1 MSTYLAINISGNAQ
15 AIIGNVYGL
24 DKHLFPDADR
34 REHKVALLQRLEH
47 ISNPIEEGLVV
58 VSSQLSV
65 LVLKEYEDAKSLIN
79 GFGKYESKIERYAKE
94 IGVRQTI
101 FKQAL
106 SNLLDP
112 YTGADTAQEML
123 CDHGHPTWLEDGS
136 LQYFSDRFG
145 DGIDAVQDVLE
156 LISLDLE
163 ALTAFGQKC
172 AALKRD
178 EGKEKAVTHLK
189 SKIKTLI
196 GNLLAEQNISE
207 PLKRL
212 KRNTNDFR
220 ILLQQSMPQK
230 QGSHVSVA
238 SGQSKLRVGRYRRV
252 QEAANNLYHAF
263 GLACTKHTKHKARLK
278 LQADHESP
286 SQVQFTLLLEQ
297 KGALSSIPSGI
308 TQHPSLRLTIE
319 SQVTGTITNT
329 DLAEATSGILASL
342 SNCRKRGLN
351 FENNHD
357 QTEVKPSRKPRM
369 SVGFASQSPIY
380 ATPAAANHDPLPN
393 FCNNSNFC
401 THVKHLLNQ
410 GCRDGRP
417 LGYLDSKGC
426 SKHIIYLSSRTQTIS
441 LSTER
446 RQHLTKFKTLYN
458 DPERPLSKIE
468 TASLAKQL
476 AVAVLQYHTTP
487 WLEETWNS
495 DHILIESDRSSK
507 TASRQHN
514 HQRQVPF
521 VPYLDVLIHNPQ
533 EGART
538 PIADYSRTLIRNW
551 TLYSLGI
558 MLLELAYKK
567 PIRVMQEAQ
576 DVDPLGNEHNTDY
589 YTADRLQ
596 QSVSSEM
603 SLYFA
608 EVVRKCIQCDFGHGA
623 DLNATKLQEGFYEDV
638 IQKLEDIE
646 VRFKELGM

>member
-1 MSTYLAINISGNAQ
+1 MSTYPAINLSGNAR

-24 DKHLFPDADR
+24 DNHLFPDADR
-34 REHKVALLQRLEH
+34 REHKVALLHRLEH
-47 ISNPIEEGLVV
+47 TSNPIEEGLVV

-79 GFGKYESKIERYAKE
+79 GFRKYESKIERYAKQ
-94 IGVRQTI
+94 IGIRQTI

-106 SNLLDP
+106 CNLLVP
-112 YTGADTAQEML
+112 YTGVDTAQEML
-123 CDHGHPTWLEDGS
+123 CDHKHPTWSEDGF
-136 LQYFSDRFG
+136 LQYFNDRFG
-145 DGIDAVQDVLE
+145 DGIHAVQNVLE

-172 AALKRD
+172 ADLKRD
-178 EGKEKAVTHLK
+178 KGKEKAVAHLK
-189 SKIKTLI
+189 GKIKTLI

-207 PLKRL
+207 HLGSLKD
-212 KRNTNDFR
+212 NTDDFR
-220 ILLQQSMPQK
+220 ALLQQSMPQK
-230 QGSHVSVA
+230 QRSHVSVA
-238 SGQSKLRVGRYRRV
+238 SGQSKLRVGRYRRI

-263 GLACTKHTKHKARLK
+263 GLACTKHTRHEARLK

-286 SQVQFTLLLEQ
+286 LQVQFTLLLERT
-297 KGALSSIPSGI
+297 GVLSTISPSM
-308 TQHPSLRLTIE
+308 TEHPALRLTID
-319 SQVTGTITNT
+319 SQVTGTIKNT
-329 DLAEATSGILASL
+329 DLAEATSGVLASL
-342 SNCRKRGLN
+342 SSCRKRGLN
-351 FENNHD
+351 FEKNHD
-357 QTEVKPSRKPRM
+357 QTEMKPSRKPKK
-369 SVGFASQSPIY
+369 SVSFASQSPIY
-380 ATPAAANHDPLPN
+380 TTPAVANHDPLPN

-417 LGYLDSKGC
+417 LGYLDSRGC
-426 SKHIIYLSSRTQTIS
+426 SKHLIYLSSQKQTIS

-446 RQHLTKFKTLYN
+446 QQHLTKFKTLYN
-458 DPERPLSKIE
+458 DPERPLSRIE

-495 DHILIESDRSSK
+495 DHILIESDRCLETLS
-507 TASRQHN
+507 TQRTDRQTTS
-514 HQRQVPF
+514 F
-521 VPYLDVLIHNPQ
+521 DPYLDVLIHNPQ

-538 PIADYSRTLIRNW
+538 PITDRSRTLIRNW

-567 PIRVMQEAQ
+567 SIREMQKAQ
-576 DVDPLGNEHNTDY
+576 DLDYSGNEHNTDY

-603 SLYFA
+603 GLDFA
-608 EVVRKCIQCDFGHGA
+608 EVIRKCIQCDFGHGA
-623 DLNATKLQEGFYEDV
+623 DLSATKLQEGFYEDV
-638 IQKLEDIE
+638 VQKLENIE
-646 VRFKELGM
+646 VKFKDLGL